1 MINGEAIYCDCC
13 GTEKL
18 AQVRGD
24 TLIIK
29 DRRHGRTHV
38 AVIKIQDLLDKVP
51 ERADNTTQDMV
62 AEAAEI

>member
-1 MINGEAIYCDCC
+1 MINGDTVYCDCC

-24 TLIIK
+24 TLVIK
-29 DRRHGRTHV
+29 DRRHGQTHV

-51 ERADNTTQDMV
+51 EKGNNMSKDMV
-62 AEAAEI
+62 AEAARD

>member
-1 MINGEAIYCDCC
+1 MTEDGFIMCDCC

-29 DRRHGRTHV
+29 DRRHGRTHM
-38 AVIKIQDLLDKVP
+38 AVVKLQDLLDNEP
-51 ERADNTTQDMV
+51 EKGDNTSKDKV
-62 AEAAEI
+62 AEAAEL